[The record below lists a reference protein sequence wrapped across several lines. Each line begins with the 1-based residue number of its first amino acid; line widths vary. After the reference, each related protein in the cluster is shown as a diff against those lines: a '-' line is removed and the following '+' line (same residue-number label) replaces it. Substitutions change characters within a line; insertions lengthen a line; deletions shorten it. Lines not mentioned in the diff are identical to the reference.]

1 MLLALIVALQG
12 PPPDP
17 AGPAFFATAPR
28 LEASVTIDGE
38 LNEPVWSEAARLTDF
53 HQYQPV
59 DSRPAEEKTVV
70 LVWYAPNAIHF
81 GIIAYES
88 QPGAIR
94 ATVADR
100 DNLDADDRVTIYLD
114 TFDDRRR
121 AFFFTVNPLGSQEDG
136 VRTEGGFAAG
146 SLVGGTTDKNPDYIW
161 ESKGRLTDSGYVVE
175 VRIPFKSLRYP
186 GNGAQR
192 WGINVVRKI
201 QRTGY
206 EDTWTDT
213 RRANAS
219 FLVQS
224 GLLDGLHDL
233 QSGITTEFQPVVTAA
248 ANGAPT
254 ATGYDRENLDPS
266 FGANLRLGLTSNLSV
281 DATYNP
287 DFSQIESDVS
297 LVTVN
302 ERFALFFPEKRPF
315 FLEGIELFSTNNQLV
330 YTRQIIDPIAGGKVT
345 SKIGANNL
353 ALLTAV
359 DQAGPSDS
367 WFNIARVRHDVGANS
382 TVGVTGTSKDAS
394 GTYNR
399 VVAGDARIVF
409 GKLYFV
415 AGQAGGSWTR
425 DSAGGDSRS
434 SPILE
439 AEFDRTG
446 RSWGFN
452 YKVTGIGPDFES
464 QAGFVPRNDI
474 VQAHAFNRFSIYGS
488 KGAFLETANFFGGP
502 FYTWVY
508 GDFLQRGAL
517 EGLWRADADFTLR
530 GGWEWNNHGEVG
542 FTNFE
547 HGAYNGYQVDQGG
560 TLVTYDAPTGVDN
573 WSLQTGVTSPT
584 WQKLDAT
591 LTLTRS
597 QVPIFAE
604 GSEGNE
610 TRVTGTLDLR
620 PTGSV
625 RISGS
630 NTYSLIT
637 RRRDDSEF
645 ARTIIPRLK
654 VEFQPTR
661 AFFFRAVGEYVAQR
675 RAPLEDADNGDP
687 LVIDGQTQPFQE
699 SNGLRMD
706 FLASFEP
713 SPGTVAFLGYGSSL
727 EDTQAFDFADMSRT
741 SDGFFV
747 KLAYQFRW

>member
-1 MLLALIVALQG
+1 MLLALLVALQG
-12 PPPDP
+12 PPPDS
-17 AGPAFFATAPR
+17 AGPGFFATAPR
-28 LEASVTIDGE
+28 LEATVTIDGE
-38 LNEPVWSEAARLTDF
+38 LNEPVWSQAGRLTDF

-233 QSGITTEFQPVVTAA
+233 QSGITTEFQPVLTAS

-254 ATGYDRENLDPS
+254 PTGYDRENLDPS

-330 YTRQIIDPIAGGKVT
+330 YTRQIVDPIAGGKVT
-345 SKIGANNL
+345 SKIGANNI

-359 DQAGPSDS
+359 DEAGSPNS
-367 WFNIARVRHDVGANS
+367 WFNIARVRRDVGANS

-425 DSAGGDSRS
+425 DSATGDTRS

-508 GDFLQRGAL
+508 GDFLQSGAL
-517 EGLWRADADFTLR
+517 EGLWQAEADFTLR
-530 GGWEWNNHGEVG
+530 GGWSWDNRGEVG

-547 HGAYNGYQVDQGG
+547 PGAYNGYEVDQGG
-560 TLVTYDAPTGVDN
+560 ILVPYDAPTGVDN
-573 WSLQTGVTSPT
+573 WVLQTGVSTPT

-591 LTLTRS
+591 LTIRRS

-604 GSEGNE
+604 GAEGNE
-610 TRVTGTLDLR
+610 TRVTGSLDLR
-620 PTGSV
+620 PTGSI

-637 RRRDDSEF
+637 RRRNDSEF

-654 VEFQPTR
+654 VEYQPVR
-661 AFFFRAVGEYVAQR
+661 ALFFRAVGEYVAQR

-687 LVIDGQTQPFQE
+687 LVISGQAQPFQE
-699 SNGLRMD
+699 SNGLRVD
-706 FLASFEP
+706 FLASLEP

-727 EDTQAFDFADMSRT
+727 DDTSAFNFSEMSRA

>member
-1 MLLALIVALQG
+1 MFLTLLAALQG
-12 PPPDP
+12 PPPDST
-17 AGPAFFATAPR
+17 GPRFFATAPR
-28 LEASVTIDGE
+28 LEATVAIDGD
-38 LNEPVWSEAARLTDF
+38 LNEPVWSQAASLTDF

-59 DSRPAEEKTVV
+59 DSRPAEERTVV
-70 LVWYAPNAIHF
+70 LVWYAPSAIHF

-88 QPGAIR
+88 QPSAIR

-100 DNLDADDRVTIYLD
+100 DNLDADDQVTVYLD

-146 SLVGGTTDKNPDYIW
+146 SLVGGTIDKNPDFIW
-161 ESKGRLTDSGYVVE
+161 ESKGRVTDSGYVVE

-186 GNGAQR
+186 GNSAQR

-206 EDTWTDT
+206 VDTWTDT
-213 RRANAS
+213 RRASAS

-224 GLLDGLHDL
+224 GSLDGLHDL
-233 QSGITTEFQPVVTAA
+233 QRGITTELQPFVTAA

-254 ATGYDRENLDPS
+254 PTGYERENVDPS
-266 FGANLRLGLTSNLSV
+266 FGANLRLGLTSNLSL

-330 YTRQIIDPIAGGKVT
+330 YTRQIVDPIAGGKIT

-359 DQAGPSDS
+359 DQAGSPDH
-367 WFNIARVRHDVGANS
+367 WFNLARVRHDVGANS
-382 TVGVTGTSKDAS
+382 TVGVTGTSKEAS

-415 AGQAGGSWTR
+415 AGQAGSSWTK
-425 DSAGGDSRS
+425 DSANGASRS

-464 QAGFVPRNDI
+464 QSGFVPRND
-474 VQAHAFNRFSIYGS
+474 VVLAHAFNRFSIYGA

-517 EGLWRADADFTLR
+517 EGLWQADADLTLR
-530 GGWEWNNHGEVG
+530 GGWIWNNHGEAG

-547 HGAYNGYQVDQGG
+547 PGAYNGYEVDQGG
-560 TLVTYDAPTGVDN
+560 TTVPYDAPTGVDN
-573 WSLQTGVTSPT
+573 WALRTGVSTPT

-591 LTLTRS
+591 ITITRN
-597 QVPIFAE
+597 QGAIFAE
-604 GSEGNE
+604 GAEGNE

-620 PTGSV
+620 PTGSI

-630 NTYSLIT
+630 NTYSRIT

-654 VEFQPTR
+654 VEYQPTR
-661 AFFFRAVGEYVAQR
+661 ALFFRAVGEYVAQR
-675 RAPLEDADNGDP
+675 RAPLEDAVTGDP
-687 LVIDGQTQPFQE
+687 LLINGQPQPFQE

-727 EDTQAFDFADMSRT
+727 DDTAAFNFSEMSRAN
-741 SDGFFV
+741 DGFFV

>member
-1 MLLALIVALQG
+1 
-12 PPPDP
+12 
-17 AGPAFFATAPR
+17 
-28 LEASVTIDGE
+28 
-38 LNEPVWSEAARLTDF
+38 
-53 HQYQPV
+53 
-59 DSRPAEEKTVV
+59 V
-70 LVWYAPNAIHF
+70 LVWYAPNAIYF

-254 ATGYDRENLDPS
+254 PTGYDRENLDPS

-330 YTRQIIDPIAGGKVT
+330 YTRQIVDPIAGGKVT
-345 SKIGANNL
+345 SKIGANNI

-359 DQAGPSDS
+359 DQANSPDS
-367 WFNIARVRHDVGANS
+367 WFNVGRVRRDVGANS

-425 DSAGGDSRS
+425 DSATGDSRS

-452 YKVTGIGPDFES
+452 YKSRVSGLTSSLRQASSPATTSCKPTHSTGSRSTAQRAHSSRRQTSSGDRSIPGSTATSCNRALSRES
-464 QAGFVPRNDI
+464 
-474 VQAHAFNRFSIYGS
+474 
-488 KGAFLETANFFGGP
+488 GGP
-502 FYTWVY
+502 TP
-508 GDFLQRGAL
+508 
-517 EGLWRADADFTLR
+517 TLHFVVAGPGITTVR
-530 GGWEWNNHGEVG
+530 SGSPISNPVPTTATKWTRVEV
-542 FTNFE
+542 
-547 HGAYNGYQVDQGG
+547 
-560 TLVTYDAPTGVDN
+560 
-573 WSLQTGVTSPT
+573 SSPT
-584 WQKLDAT
+584 MLQPAWT
-591 LTLTRS
+591 
-597 QVPIFAE
+597 
-604 GSEGNE
+604 
-610 TRVTGTLDLR
+610 TGPYR
-620 PTGSV
+620 P
-625 RISGS
+625 
-630 NTYSLIT
+630 
-637 RRRDDSEF
+637 
-645 ARTIIPRLK
+645 A
-654 VEFQPTR
+654 
-661 AFFFRAVGEYVAQR
+661 
-675 RAPLEDADNGDP
+675 
-687 LVIDGQTQPFQE
+687 
-699 SNGLRMD
+699 
-706 FLASFEP
+706 
-713 SPGTVAFLGYGSSL
+713 
-727 EDTQAFDFADMSRT
+727 
-741 SDGFFV
+741 
-747 KLAYQFRW
+747 